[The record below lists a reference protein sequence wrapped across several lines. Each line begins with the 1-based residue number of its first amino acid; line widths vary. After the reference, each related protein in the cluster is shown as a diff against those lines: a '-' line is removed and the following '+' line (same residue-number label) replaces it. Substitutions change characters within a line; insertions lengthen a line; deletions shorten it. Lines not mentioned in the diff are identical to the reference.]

1 MHAHG
6 RGIWFLALLLALT
19 LGTFAFDWYSVPVIA
34 AAFAWIR
41 RGDATVPLLA
51 SIAGASSW
59 LVLLAVQSFAGPI
72 AIVARVVGE
81 AMQVG
86 AAPLMLLTLAFPAL
100 LAGSAAG
107 VIRGIGRSD
116 SLA

>member
-1 MHAHG
+1 MRAQG

-19 LGTFAFDWYSVPVIA
+19 LGTFAFDWLSVPIIA

-41 RGDATVPLLA
+41 RDDAAVPVLS
-51 SIAGASSW
+51 SIAGAASW
-59 LVLLAVQSFAGPI
+59 MVLLAIQSFAGPI
-72 AIVARVVGE
+72 GDVARVVGE

-86 AAPLMLLTLAFPAL
+86 AGPLVMLTIAFPAL

-107 VIRGIGRSD
+107 VVRGARR
-116 SLA
+116 

>member
-1 MHAHG
+1 MRAQG
-6 RGIWFLALLLALT
+6 RGIWFLAFLLALT
-19 LGTFAFDWYSVPVIA
+19 LGTFAFDWISVPVIA

-41 RGDATVPLLA
+41 RDDATVPLLA

-59 LVLLAVQSFAGPI
+59 AILLAVQSFAGPI
-72 AIVARVVGE
+72 AEVARVVGE

-86 AAPLMLLTLAFPAL
+86 AGPLLVLTIAFPAL

-107 VIRGIGRSD
+107 LVRGA
-116 SLA
+116 LALRA

>member
-41 RGDATVPLLA
+41 RADASVPLLA
-51 SIAGASSW
+51 SLAGTSSW
-59 LVLLAVQSFAGPI
+59 LVLLAVQSLAGPI
-72 AIVARVVGE
+72 AIVARVAGD

-86 AAPLMLLTLAFPAL
+86 ATPLIVLTLAFPAL

-107 VIRGIGRSD
+107 VIRGSFVPR
-116 SLA
+116 AR